1 MKIEFIEYIC
11 AALGTVLSI
20 AFVIAAF
27 VRKCCFQN
35 PTYTIRPSNQR
46 VRTITGNAQP
56 MTLYVPTQENLSQF
70 QMQSPYYGQQPAYSD
85 YIIAQVRII

>member
-35 PTYTIRPSNQR
+35 PTYTTGIRPSNQR
-46 VRTITGNAQP
+46 IRTITGNAQQ
-56 MTLYVPTQENLSQF
+56 MTLYVPTQEYLSQF
-70 QMQSPYYGQQPAYSD
+70 QMQSPYYGQQPV
-85 YIIAQVRII
+85 YIVQARMI